1 MNIINYISSAAIPI
15 VILIIVL
22 IGVSEKKKV
31 YDIFVDGAKEGIQI
45 VFNIFPTLLGLFV
58 AIGVLRSSGI
68 LTLIIDF
75 IEPVTNLLKIPSEVM
90 PLAMLRPISG
100 SASMAVATDIMN
112 NYGVDSKIRTNCFHN
127 YGLYRNNFLYNC
139 SIHKLYKDKKNKIC
153 ISCSINSRYSWN
165 DCVCNNLGNYVVKF
179 FLTFLKKD
187 CNMYLQFFSKEVKY
201 VF

>member
-31 YDIFVDGAKEGIQI
+31 YDIFIDGAKEGTQI

-58 AIGVLRSSGI
+58 AIGALRSSGI

-90 PLAMLRPISG
+90 PLALLRPISG
-100 SASMAVATDIMN
+100 SASMAIATDIMN
-112 NYGVDSKIRTNCFHN
+112 NYGVDSKIRINCLYN
-127 YGLYRNNFLYNC
+127 YGVNRNNFLYYCN
-139 SIHKLYKDKKNKIC
+139 IHKLYKDKKNKIC
-153 ISCSINSRYSWN
+153 TLGSINCRHNWN
-165 DCVCNNLGNYVVKF
+165 DCICINLGIFVVKF

-187 CNMYLQFFSKEVKY
+187 CNMYL
-201 VF
+201 